1 MKHMKKVLLAF
12 SDGLMAAQLRT
23 VLEQAG
29 FCVCRQC
36 AAFQELVDASYENEE
51 EYVAVTQT
59 KLGRGSITQYA
70 PMVSSRCEIL
80 LLLAEGEEYMGRAT
94 GLLALP
100 LPTTPTDLVE
110 SVEMLFE
117 TMPARLSQEARTLPP
132 KPKTDEQRE
141 LERKVVTE
149 AKEVL
154 MRRNQMT
161 EEQAH
166 RFIQKRSMDSGA
178 RMAQIASHI
187 LSTDGDMAS

>member
-1 MKHMKKVLLAF
+1 MRDF
-12 SDGLMAAQLRT
+12 AA
-23 VLEQAG
+23 A
-29 FCVCRQC
+29 
-36 AAFQELVDASYENEE
+36 
-51 EYVAVTQT
+51 
-59 KLGRGSITQYA
+59 GRGRGVHG
-70 PMVSSRCEIL
+70 P
-80 LLLAEGEEYMGRAT
+80 AT

-100 LPTTPTDLVE
+100 LPTTPADLVE

>member
-1 MKHMKKVLLAF
+1 MKRMKKVLLAF
-12 SDGLMAAQLRT
+12 TDTQMAAQLHAA
-23 VLEQAG
+23 LEQAG
-29 FCVCRQC
+29 FCVCRSC
-36 AAFQELVDASYENEE
+36 ATFQEMVDASYENED

-59 KLGRGSITQYA
+59 RLGRGSITQYA

-80 LLLAEGEEYMGRAT
+80 LLLPPDEEYLGRAT

-100 LPTTPTDLVE
+100 LPTTPADLRE

-117 TMPARLSQEARTLPP
+117 TMPERLSQEAKALPP
-132 KPKTDEQRE
+132 KPKTEEQRE
-141 LERKVVTE
+141 LERRIVGD
-149 AKEVL
+149 AKEDL
-154 MRRNQMT
+154 IRRNGMT

-187 LSTDGDMAS
+187 LHTAGDMAS